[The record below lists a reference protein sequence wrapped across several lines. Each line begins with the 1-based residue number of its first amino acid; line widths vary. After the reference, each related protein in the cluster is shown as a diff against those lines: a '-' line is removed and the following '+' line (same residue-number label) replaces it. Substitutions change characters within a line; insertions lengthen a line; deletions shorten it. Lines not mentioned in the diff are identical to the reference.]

1 MPDNRAEHPHA
12 DARLLTGGAPLARAR
27 AAAVLLHG
35 RGAAAEGML
44 HFGDELAQ
52 PEVALVAPQ
61 AQGFVW
67 YPHSFLAPLEANEPW
82 LSSALA
88 AVDRALDE
96 VRSGGVPLERTLL
109 VGFSQGACLAL
120 EAAARRGGPLGG
132 VAALAG
138 GLLGTE
144 TLPGVDAPEDKLFGY
159 ETDLAGTPVFIGCG
173 DRDPHIPITR
183 VRQSAACFRRLGAQ
197 VTERVYP
204 GVGHQITDD
213 EVAWVRGALARLQ
226 EAA

>member
-1 MPDNRAEHPHA
+1 MPLPHA
-12 DARLLTGGAPLARAR
+12 DSPVHAGGAPLARAR

-35 RGAAAEGML
+35 RGAAADGML
-44 HFGDELAQ
+44 HFGADLAQ
-52 PEVALVAPQ
+52 PDVALLAPQ
-61 AQGFVW
+61 ADAFAW
-67 YPHSFLAPLEANEPW
+67 YPHSFLAPLAVNEPW
-82 LSSALA
+82 LSGALA
-88 AVDRALDE
+88 AVDRALAE
-96 VRSGGVPLERTLL
+96 VEAGGVPPERTLL
-109 VGFSQGACLAL
+109 LGFSQGACLAL
-120 EAAARRGGPLGG
+120 EAAARRGRPLGA

-159 ETDLAGTPVFIGCG
+159 DGDLAGTPVFIGCG
-173 DRDPHIPITR
+173 DRDPHIPVAR
-183 VRQSAACFRRLGAQ
+183 VRQSADCFRRLGAQ

-213 EVAWVRGALARLQ
+213 EVAWVRGALVRLQ